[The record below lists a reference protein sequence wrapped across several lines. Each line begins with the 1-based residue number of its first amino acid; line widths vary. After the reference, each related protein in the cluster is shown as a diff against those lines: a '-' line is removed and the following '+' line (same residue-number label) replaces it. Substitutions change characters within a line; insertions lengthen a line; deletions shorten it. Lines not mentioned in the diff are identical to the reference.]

1 MYKKLKSDLM
11 FYKDFYGTVHYS
23 ADDELFYGRLEGI
36 NDSITFEGTTVKE
49 LKSAFEEAVD
59 DYLEICKELNKEP
72 QKPYKGS
79 FNVRIDPE
87 LHRKLAIKAIE
98 EGVSLNQVVEEAI
111 KKAV

>member
-1 MYKKLKSDLM
+1 MV
-11 FYKDFYGTVHYS
+11 YKDYYGTVHYS
-23 ADDELFYGRLEGI
+23 ADDELFYGKLEGI
-36 NDSITFEGTTVKE
+36 NDSITFEGTTVQE

-87 LHRKLAIKAIE
+87 LHKKLAIKAIE
-98 EGVSLNQVVEEAI
+98 EGVSLNKIVEEAI
-111 KKAV
+111 KRAV

>member
-1 MYKKLKSDLM
+1 MTKIKKDSM
-11 FYKDFYGTVHYS
+11 VYKDYYGTVHYS
-23 ADDELFYGRLEGI
+23 ADDELFYGKLEGI
-36 NDSITFEGTTVKE
+36 NDSITFEGTTVQE

-87 LHRKLAIKAIE
+87 LHKKLAIKAIE
-98 EGVSLNQVVEEAI
+98 EGVSLNKIVEEAI
-111 KKAV
+111 KRAV